1 MKFCEKLVVMRK
13 KNNMSQ
19 EQLAD
24 RLNVSRQAVSKWE
37 SGNSVPDMTKI
48 MELCKI
54 LNCSLEELVDDGIA
68 KKTSSNNEG
77 KLDINSYFKEILN
90 FITKTINMFWSMTFN
105 EKIKCVLEMLFIILL
120 LFFTWGMLGGIIRNI
135 FQNILSLLP
144 DEANN
149 LIVGFCSVIYGL
161 IGFILGIIVVI
172 HIFKI
177 RYLDYFITIE
187 DENAT
192 TKSKEAAIENDD
204 NKEKV
209 QQLKFIDNKKNKI
222 IIRDPKHST
231 YSFFGILAKILV
243 LIIKLN
249 LAICSIFAI
258 ITFVLLVFFQTM
270 SIWFIRKSIFFLGT
284 TLLLLGLLM
293 INYLVLKFIY
303 NFIFNLKFKFRR
315 SFIIFVIGLAFSGIG
330 IGISYCDYLT
340 FDKLSYSKDRSQYKI
355 KEFNVEMRD
364 NIVINNHSNAEFEYI
379 VDNNISDVKLEVI
392 YNKNYNLTLKSY
404 DDELEDKY
412 YSYSINYYSNSY
424 DQFDTINALV
434 DNIKKSRR
442 FDSEYGVI
450 DKIKIYAN
458 EENIQK
464 IKYNNEVS

>member
-303 NFIFNLKFKFRR
+303 NFIFNLKFK
-315 SFIIFVIGLAFSGIG
+315 
-330 IGISYCDYLT
+330 
-340 FDKLSYSKDRSQYKI
+340 
-355 KEFNVEMRD
+355 
-364 NIVINNHSNAEFEYI
+364 
-379 VDNNISDVKLEVI
+379 
-392 YNKNYNLTLKSY
+392 
-404 DDELEDKY
+404 
-412 YSYSINYYSNSY
+412 
-424 DQFDTINALV
+424 
-434 DNIKKSRR
+434 
-442 FDSEYGVI
+442 
-450 DKIKIYAN
+450 
-458 EENIQK
+458 
-464 IKYNNEVS
+464 

>member
-1 MKFCEKLVVMRK
+1 
-13 KNNMSQ
+13 
-19 EQLAD
+19 
-24 RLNVSRQAVSKWE
+24 
-37 SGNSVPDMTKI
+37 
-48 MELCKI
+48 
-54 LNCSLEELVDDGIA
+54 
-68 KKTSSNNEG
+68 
-77 KLDINSYFKEILN
+77 
-90 FITKTINMFWSMTFN
+90 
-105 EKIKCVLEMLFIILL
+105 
-120 LFFTWGMLGGIIRNI
+120 
-135 FQNILSLLP
+135 
-144 DEANN
+144 
-149 LIVGFCSVIYGL
+149 
-161 IGFILGIIVVI
+161 
-172 HIFKI
+172 
-177 RYLDYFITIE
+177 
-187 DENAT
+187 
-192 TKSKEAAIENDD
+192 
-204 NKEKV
+204 
-209 QQLKFIDNKKNKI
+209 
-222 IIRDPKHST
+222 
-231 YSFFGILAKILV
+231 
-243 LIIKLN
+243 
-249 LAICSIFAI
+249 
-258 ITFVLLVFFQTM
+258 M